1 MRIPPSTESENP
13 RNPMDPDKIQ
23 KFFDDFGRMPDRDR
37 IHLRLLLDALLFGT
51 HYTSSDDLMHEA
63 IHRILSGQRTWPD
76 GVAIVALLYNACRSL
91 AHAARISAENRTSVD
106 VDPQMLIGS
115 DSETRH
121 RSRTPTVESA
131 EETAISR
138 ERLRVCDAAASSIRQ
153 KMRDDPIGL
162 LVFAGVLADMTPVEM
177 CVIYQLKQSAI
188 KAARQRVHT
197 HIKAW
202 RRDHSDAI

>member
-1 MRIPPSTESENP
+1 
-13 RNPMDPDKIQ
+13 MDPDKLQ
-23 KFFDDFGRMPDRDR
+23 KFFDAFGRIPDRDR
-37 IHLRLLLDALLFGT
+37 IQLTLQLDALLSGT
-51 HYTSSDDLMHEA
+51 CYTSSDDLMHEA

-76 GVAIVALLYNACRSL
+76 GVTILALLYNVCRSL
-91 AHAARISAENRTSVD
+91 SHASRISSEKRNRVD
-106 VDPQMLIGS
+106 VDPNLLPAS

-121 RSRTPTVESA
+121 RPRMGTVESA

-138 ERLRVCDAAASSIRQ
+138 ERLRICEEAATSIRM

-162 LVFAGVLADMTPVEM
+162 LVLAGVLADMTPLEM
-177 CVIYQLKQSAI
+177 RVIYSLSETAI

-202 RRDHSDAI
+202 RKDHSDAI